1 MRRLYYQKFGNM
13 EIPPVNRKED
23 ISSHEAKSGI
33 VETAGGY
40 IDSYGTYSAVT
51 AKSIEIEFDICDDR
65 WQTVDEKVE
74 AWKALVGKKDKLFRR
89 VGDQTQWAYAR
100 LMSLGAETDY
110 EGHWGICNVKLGFE
124 IISPSWWGGS
134 ITPWKWGYISEDNRH
149 FDAGLHYDQGNV
161 FSLSIP
167 NSNTPASITLVNDGN
182 TFVKDMVMTLEA
194 MWEGSDS
201 AGIIKIRGNNI
212 DSNGQHIPGVPTWE
226 LVLGK
231 DTGSRDTLIVSS
243 TMIIDTARKYAAQR
257 PNNYPIY
264 NLVSSSQSAWMPLAP
279 GINEL
284 TFSTVNTNASL
295 TLTVTAEYC
304 AKWR

>member
-33 VETAGGY
+33 IETAGGY

-51 AKSIEIEFDICDDR
+51 AKSIEIEFDVCDDR

-74 AWKALVGKKDKLFRR
+74 AWKALVGKKDKLYRR

-100 LMSLGAETDY
+100 LMSLGANTDY

-134 ITPWKWGYISEDNRH
+134 IEPWKWGYISEDNRH

-161 FSLSIP
+161 YTINIP
-167 NSNTPASITLVNDGN
+167 NSNTPANITLVNDGN
-182 TFVKDMVMTLEA
+182 TFVKDMVMTLDVT
-194 MWEGSDS
+194 WGDS
-201 AGIIKIRGNNI
+201 SAAGIIKIRGNNI
-212 DSNGQHIPGVPTWE
+212 DSHGLPISGVPTWE

-231 DTGSRDTLIVSS
+231 DTGSRDTLIPSS
-243 TMIIDTARKYAAQR
+243 TMQIDAARKYATQL
-257 PNNYPIY
+257 PVILPLYHLVTS
-264 NLVSSSQSAWMPLAP
+264 NLSAWMPLAP
-279 GINEL
+279 GINNL
-284 TFSTVNTNASL
+284 TFSTVNATTSL
-295 TLTVTAEYC
+295 SLTVTAEYC